1 MAMRDEVV
9 RLEAQVEDQK
19 TGPTTDDDQDRKQRK
34 EAMNS
39 EDETDEDDEDDY
51 VDVLPE
57 DLSKK

>member
-1 MAMRDEVV
+1 MRDEVA

-39 EDETDEDDEDDY
+39 EDETDED
-51 VDVLPE
+51 V
-57 DLSKK
+57 SCCQF